1 MGAIRG
7 TTPDYILTLEGY
19 DLSGKT
25 AYVTLQQG
33 TNTVTL
39 SGDRLTVAADQSGST
54 VAFALTQEDTLMF
67 SPGAVS
73 VQLKAID
80 AQGNVDATGIGQIQ
94 IDRALLGR
102 VISYV
107 ADD

>member
-19 DLSGKT
+19 DLTGKT
-25 AYVTLQQG
+25 TYVTLAQG
-33 TNTVTL
+33 RDTVTL
-39 SGDRLTVAADQSGST
+39 TGDRLTVAVDQSGST
-54 VAFALTQEDTLMF
+54 VAFALTQEDTLAF
-67 SPGAVS
+67 SPGTVA
-73 VQLKAID
+73 VQLKAISES
-80 AQGNVDATGIGQIQ
+80 GNVDATGIGQIQ

-102 VISYV
+102 VISYA